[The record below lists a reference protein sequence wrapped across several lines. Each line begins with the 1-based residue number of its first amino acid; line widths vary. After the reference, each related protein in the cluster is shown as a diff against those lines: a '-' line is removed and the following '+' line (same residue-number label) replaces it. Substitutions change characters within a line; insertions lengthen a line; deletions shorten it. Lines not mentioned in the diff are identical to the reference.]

1 MNAMYCVCIFST
13 VMTKLN
19 KDEYL
24 VDYSLVLLIHAGELS
39 NTNTYQV
46 RNC

>member
-1 MNAMYCVCIFST
+1 MYTLYGYGKIA
-13 VMTKLN
+13 N
-19 KDEYL
+19 KDVQCHV

-46 RNC
+46 RRMKR